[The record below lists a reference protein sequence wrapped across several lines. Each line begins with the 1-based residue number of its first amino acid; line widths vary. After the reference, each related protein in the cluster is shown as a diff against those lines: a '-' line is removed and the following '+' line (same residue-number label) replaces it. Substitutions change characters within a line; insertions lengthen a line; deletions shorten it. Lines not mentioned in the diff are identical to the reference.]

1 MNSVQELQN
10 QDLPTKKRV
19 CLKRKVRP
27 AWAFAVHFISPV
39 REFLETST
47 LHGLVYIS
55 KAKSLWGKILWSF
68 SVIVSFSLA
77 GLLIQQSFAD
87 WSAHPVSSVIS
98 THPIENLKFPN
109 VTVCPPKGTNTALN
123 YDLVKLKS
131 SFTPSE
137 QEAINKNINEIF
149 SEKETS
155 LYIKTLS

>member
-1 MNSVQELQN
+1 MVPQFE
-10 QDLPTKKRV
+10 DLPSKGGFCFQSKARSS
-19 CLKRKVRP
+19 
-27 AWAFAVHFISPV
+27 WAKIVTAVGPV

-55 KAKSLWGKILWSF
+55 KAETIWGKILWSI
-68 SVIVSFSLA
+68 SVLVSFSLA